1 MAYTLLNYQP
11 AQGIIREYHGQIA
24 ANSSISID
32 STSPHDIWLVV
43 YGSWNYSG
51 AYLLFP
57 NNGAA
62 PVSVLLGKHG
72 GNNPLCTFSAN
83 GNWGIKVNNTSTAYA
98 QSCAIY
104 RIQKSF

>member
-1 MAYTLLNYQP
+1 MAYTLLNA
-11 AQGIIREYHGQIA
+11 AQGIIREYHGQVA

-32 STSPHDIWLVV
+32 SASPHDVWLVL

-51 AYLLFP
+51 AYLVFP

-62 PVSVLLGKHG
+62 PVSVLLGKHS
-72 GNNPLCTFSAN
+72 NNPLCTFSAN

-98 QSCAIY
+98 QNCSVY
-104 RIQKSF
+104 RIVKSF